1 MPLPCGRAW
10 RPVVRGAL
18 TGLACAWLAASA
30 VAADDARARLERMR
44 AAALERNYQG
54 TMVVSSGGTMSS
66 SRVAHY
72 RAGDQSFEHIE
83 ALDGRLQQVLRHND
97 LVHTVW
103 PQSGVVV
110 VERRDSGSA
119 RSLLV
124 QTVEARLLDRY
135 ELRVEGQQ
143 RIAGRE
149 AEVLLLQP
157 RDDWRYAQRLWAD
170 RASGLMLRAEIVG
183 SDKGVLESSGF
194 SAIEIDI
201 KPQPE
206 VVLLPLRRL
215 TGLRVLRAQQDRTQ
229 LDAEG
234 WRLARPLPGFEVAS
248 AVRRPLEA
256 VADGNDGKPPERML
270 QVVFSDGLT
279 HVSLFVER
287 FDEQR
292 HRKDVQAQI
301 GATATR
307 MQRRGGWW
315 LTAMGDVPP
324 ATLKQL
330 FDSLE
335 RKP

>member
-1 MPLPCGRAW
+1 MPLQRRRVWQPALRRAL
-10 RPVVRGAL
+10 A
-18 TGLACAWLAASA
+18 GLACAGAAVSA
-30 VAADDARARLERMR
+30 MATDDARARLERMR

-54 TMVVSSGGTMSS
+54 TMVVSSGGSMSS

-72 RAGDQSFEHIE
+72 RAGDQSFEHVE

-110 VERRDSGSA
+110 VEKRDSGSA
-119 RSLLV
+119 RAPLV

-157 RDDWRYAQRLWAD
+157 RDEWRYAQRLWAD
-170 RASGLMLRAEIVG
+170 LASGLMLRAEIVG
-183 SDKGVLESSGF
+183 GDKGVLESSGF
-194 SAIEIDI
+194 SAIEINV

-206 VVLLPLRRL
+206 VVRLALRRL
-215 TGLRVLRAQQDRTQ
+215 AGLRVLRAQQERTQ

-234 WRLARPLPGFEVAS
+234 WRLARPLPGFEIAS
-248 AVRRPLEA
+248 TVRRPLEA
-256 VADGNDGKPPERML
+256 VIEGHDGKSPERML

-324 ATLKQL
+324 VTLTLL